1 MTPTILRLALAGALG
16 LAAAPAAFADVEI
29 VTVDGRR
36 VRGEIREIA
45 PGQGAEPPKLVLL
58 RPDGTLEPFGLDS
71 IVELLVQ
78 GSGAAGAR
86 DVEAVLS
93 TGETIWGTLE
103 APEGD
108 QGLRIR
114 SASVGTVTVRL
125 DQVRWVRFP
134 ARGGSVPPEDR
145 VPPGGD
151 ILFMRDGTQTP
162 AGTIERLD
170 GTSVVASAAG
180 IPEIRKPLGDVAA
193 IYVAP
198 IGEPPAAPPGS
209 LSASLEGV
217 DGSFVR
223 GRIESFRDGL
233 LGVETVSGLRL
244 KVPVSGLSS
253 VSFAGGRFDYLS
265 DLVPVRVRERPNLYD
280 PVVEHA
286 RDPSAERP
294 RHFPPGTC
302 SNYFP
307 DRAYRG
313 ENSIRLGGKVHRK
326 GIGAHSWVEITYA
339 IGKRYRLFTATI
351 GLDDSV
357 KDLQGE
363 VNERGSVIFR
373 VLLDGTE
380 KARFGPMVGSD
391 KPREI
396 EVNVS
401 GAETLSLVVDYT
413 GDPDPPKFE
422 DTHIRDRA
430 DFGSARVIK

>member
-1 MTPTILRLALAGALG
+1 MTRWILRLALAGPIGFAATSAL
-16 LAAAPAAFADVEI
+16 ADVEV

-36 VRGEIREIA
+36 VRGEIQGIA
-45 PGQGAEPPKLVLL
+45 PAQGDVGPKLVLL
-58 RPDGTLEPFGLDS
+58 RPDGTREPIALDAL
-71 IVELLVQ
+71 VEVQ
-78 GSGAAGAR
+78 VHGSGAAGAR
-86 DVEAVLS
+86 EVEAVLA
-93 TGETIWGTLE
+93 TGETIWGAFEGT
-103 APEGD
+103 EGD
-108 QGLRIR
+108 QGVRIR

-134 ARGGSVPPEDR
+134 SRGGNVPPEDR
-145 VPPGGD
+145 IPPGGD
-151 ILFMRDGTQTP
+151 ILFMKDGTQTP

-198 IGEPPAAPPGS
+198 IGEPPVPPSGS
-209 LSASLEGV
+209 LTASLEGV

-223 GRIESFRDGL
+223 GRIENCRDGL

-244 KVPVSGLSS
+244 KVPVSGLSTMT
-253 VSFAGGRFDYLS
+253 FAGGRFDYLS

-280 PVVEHA
+280 PVVEHT
-286 RDPSAERP
+286 RDPAAERP

-302 SNYFP
+302 ANYFP

-313 ENSIRLGGKVHRK
+313 ERSLKLGGKIHRK

-339 IGKRYRLFTATI
+339 IGKKYRIFTATI

-357 KDLQGE
+357 KELEGE

-373 VLLDGTE
+373 VLLDGKE
-380 KARFGPMVGSD
+380 KARFGPMVGGD
-391 KPREI
+391 NPREI
-396 EVNVS
+396 EVDVS

-430 DFGSARVIK
+430 DFGSARLIK